1 MDRGAWQRATVHGV
15 TEEADMNEQ
24 LTTTPSTDVPLFD
37 TSVHFP
43 RVEKR

>member
-1 MDRGAWQRATVHGV
+1 MDRGAWQQATVHGV
-15 TEEADMNEQ
+15 TREADMNEQ
-24 LTTTPSTDVPLFD
+24 LTTTTSTNVPLFY

>member
-24 LTTTPSTDVPLFD
+24 LTTTTSTDVPLFY